1 MREKEKRDK
10 EHFRGCLLG
19 GAVGDALG
27 WPVEFLSRDEIIE
40 RYGKDGI
47 RDLVIGKNGK
57 GEITDDTQMTL
68 FTAEGILRVAT
79 RLTHKG
85 ICHASTVV
93 YNAYKRWLITQGY
106 SDIEDYDIVNSGWLI
121 KVRELHERRA
131 PGNTCLSALLSG
143 KMGTTKDPIN
153 NSKGCGGIMR
163 AAPAGLFYP
172 KDLAFDMAVDF
183 AAITHGHPTGYLAA
197 GALAYLI
204 ALTIEGKEL
213 EDAIERTISKLS
225 TYRSNE
231 ECREI
236 LIKAFELAKSNL
248 DDIEAISK
256 LGQGWV
262 AEESL
267 GISVYCALRHKKD
280 FKKALITAVNH
291 DGDSDSTGAITG
303 NILGAYLGVDS
314 IPKEWIENVELR
326 DVIIRIAD
334 DLLVDYIDE
343 NDEQWWNSYPGY

>member
-68 FTAEGILRVAT
+68 FTAEGILRAAT

-121 KVRELHERRA
+121 KVRELRRRRA